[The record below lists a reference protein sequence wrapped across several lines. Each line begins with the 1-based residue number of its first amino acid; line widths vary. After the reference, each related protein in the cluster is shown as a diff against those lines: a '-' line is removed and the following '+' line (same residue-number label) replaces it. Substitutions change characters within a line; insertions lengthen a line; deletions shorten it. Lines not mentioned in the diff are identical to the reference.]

1 MNKLS
6 VSMLYTSGMVL
17 QRNATTVISGGAPA
31 GTNVIIQFCK
41 NKYEAVVSDSGRWRV
56 AVNCG
61 EASTG
66 ETMEISCSNGEKLLL
81 KDICIGEVWLCSGQS
96 NMQLPMDRL
105 RFKFPKEMS
114 APKNEKIRMFTVPIT
129 VRYSSSSEAT
139 NGVLDE
145 GAEIDCSGGA
155 VPVWQAASSETI
167 ASFSGSAYFFA
178 KNLAEKL
185 GVTVGIILAAQGGS
199 PVTSWM
205 GEKSLEAFPD
215 YAAQRKKF
223 LDSSYCSDLK
233 KRIETGLARW
243 NKLCNE
249 SDIGTP

>member
-1 MNKLS
+1 
-6 VSMLYTSGMVL
+6 MLYTSGMVL

-114 APKNEKIRMFTVPIT
+114 APKMK
-129 VRYSSSSEAT
+129 
-139 NGVLDE
+139 
-145 GAEIDCSGGA
+145 
-155 VPVWQAASSETI
+155 
-167 ASFSGSAYFFA
+167 
-178 KNLAEKL
+178 
-185 GVTVGIILAAQGGS
+185 
-199 PVTSWM
+199 
-205 GEKSLEAFPD
+205 KSVCL
-215 YAAQRKKF
+215 QC
-223 LDSSYCSDLK
+223 L
-233 KRIETGLARW
+233 
-243 NKLCNE
+243 
-249 SDIGTP
+249 